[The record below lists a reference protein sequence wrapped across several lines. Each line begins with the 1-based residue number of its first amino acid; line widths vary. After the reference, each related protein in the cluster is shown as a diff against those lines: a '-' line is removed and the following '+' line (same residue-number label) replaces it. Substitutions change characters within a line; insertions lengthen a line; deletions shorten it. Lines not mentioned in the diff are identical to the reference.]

1 MIKKILLFLL
11 AIFYCT
17 QIVACGSEVQN
28 KGRDMVEDTI
38 ELVEKQQTD
47 LPKEEDIM
55 SDMEYK
61 TKIYSN
67 ASITMEYPGNW
78 SIQDEAGEDGSRITF
93 FDINNKEVFWFQQ
106 YEAWRANLDA
116 TEEEYK
122 QILETEYGNVEILQM
137 SKTIIENYDANTIV
151 FSYLAGEQ
159 EYIMVRYVTV
169 ANYVGFEFNYMY
181 DAESEDI
188 YGATINKILESV
200 NFTIE

>member
-1 MIKKILLFLL
+1 MIKKNLLFLL

-17 QIVACGSEVQN
+17 QIVACGSEVQS

-67 ASITMEYPGNW
+67 ASITMEYPDNW

-159 EYIMVRYVTV
+159 KYIMIRYVTV
-169 ANYVGFEFNYMY
+169 ANYVGFEFNYRY